1 MERSSALNCWKNEIR
16 ENECYLVSRNH
27 FYTTQSMLSI
37 FFNQDEI
44 PLKIFFYKST
54 FSSHLFRQLWN
65 DCYTVMSSL
74 LLIIITVVIFIFFEQ
89 TFFLNELFL
98 NRHYILLDQSL
109 INWRRHTHKEIT
121 AESLWNDLRITVG
134 WRKCHLNS
142 EMVLE
147 ITARWVSVY
156 FLMSI

>member
-54 FSSHLFRQLWN
+54 FSSQLSAMLK
-65 DCYTVMSSL
+65 CHFASLTTVCLKVRICVNYSRFESGL
-74 LLIIITVVIFIFFEQ
+74 LLLFCRIDQEICFELVFPKNVRSYTQSFTNMTAFI
-89 TFFLNELFL
+89 NIM
-98 NRHYILLDQSL
+98 R
-109 INWRRHTHKEIT
+109 
-121 AESLWNDLRITVG
+121 
-134 WRKCHLNS
+134 
-142 EMVLE
+142 
-147 ITARWVSVY
+147 
-156 FLMSI
+156 